1 MAKEVLHEK
10 GADGAYLRLR
20 IILFLDLTGI
30 IEATGYTN
38 YFVYGIYGA
47 IISFYFGLRTVEK
60 KKIES
65 LIKKRRCHRD
75 FEDKICPWRAV
86 RNRIREYKK
95 TIEKTRY
102 KYSKHKKIISK

>member
-95 TIEKTRY
+95 AIVKN
-102 KYSKHKKIISK
+102 KI